1 MKWRG
6 TLALCGG
13 FALVGTSASTSAQVR
28 RHGDHEHAE
37 PSASVPKMN
46 HMEALPICNETI
58 LPPNCIPPVDVVVQA
73 NDKNPSLRLS
83 PKLGVSTHHSHAH
96 GSAKPVEKL
105 NETELFSRKGPMAL
119 SYIEWDFGKGMGK
132 LEELRR
138 FTGEEA
144 EQLLNNNTQR
154 AVIGSVNDRWRTLAD
169 WRATNT
175 WMPLLF
181 DIRSRIGDGSR
192 EPGRY
197 PGLFAFYCALVI
209 ISGFILLPLLL
220 CLQVAQSS
228 LVPFTSALYLV
239 MLTFTNFIGSTYFA
253 LTPALY
259 PPNAYSG
266 LASAIYWISIAC
278 FGFDSVRLIGDLFHL
293 LRIPS
298 LARSERFSM
307 VFNLLTGKSGR
318 GEGAM
323 VLHDLDAELPE
334 QTRTFSSASTD
345 HTLTGSV
352 DDKFQSPHGLAEND
366 IPQRTESPSE
376 YSRPIYERETKSSI
390 LHRMVRSPGLRL
402 FLEYAYAVVT
412 RTIVLLTFTQVYV
425 GIAIYTGS
433 CRTGFTQ
440 VCLAHGIKGAV
451 FFWYGILTFVRYL
464 GAFGEFGWAWN
475 LRPTVSNSRHSTA
488 ELWRKKMPSGEF
500 LECFAIFFYGITNT
514 WMERFSA
521 NPGDPYTVKQIQHIS
536 IAVMFWFVGLI
547 GMGLEMNS
555 LRTLLGYPIAKLHPA
570 AAQATQEADVVSVQ
584 RPPPSYTG
592 SFNPFPALVIGVTG
606 IAMATHHQD
615 YVYEVQI
622 HILWGLMLAVF
633 SVMRIVTYIILW
645 LRPPTSILPSRP
657 PSEAIASFALA
668 LGGLLFMLSNE
679 EVSFAAMRS
688 GYGDFMAILNVSVS
702 LVGLI
707 FCWAFC
713 IMVIKAWASRREAER
728 SLRTHEMEQAF
739 VLDDLHEEQ

>member
-1 MKWRG
+1 MKWRV

-13 FALVGTSASTSAQVR
+13 LALVGTGASSSTKVR
-28 RHGDHEHAE
+28 RHGDHEHAK
-37 PSASVPKMN
+37 SSVFSPNETHVGVMP
-46 HMEALPICNETI
+46 MCNETI
-58 LPPNCIPPVDVVVQA
+58 SHPNCIRPVDVIVPA
-73 NDKNPSLRLS
+73 NDQDSSLRLCPS
-83 PKLGVSTHHSHAH
+83 LGVSSHHSHGH
-96 GSAKPVEKL
+96 GNSRPVEQL

-119 SYIEWDFGKGMGK
+119 SYIEWDFANGMGK
-132 LEELRR
+132 LEELHR
-138 FTGEEA
+138 FTGKEA

-154 AVIGSVNDRWRTLAD
+154 AVIGSVQDRWRTLAD
-169 WRATNT
+169 WSATNT
-175 WMPLLF
+175 WWPLLL

-197 PGLFAFYCALVI
+197 PGLFAFYSALVI
-209 ISGFILLPLLL
+209 LSGFILLPLLL

-228 LVPFTSALYLV
+228 LVPFISTLYLV
-239 MLTFTNFIGSTYFA
+239 MITFTNFIGSTYFA

-266 LASAIYWISIAC
+266 LVSAIYWMSIAC
-278 FGFDSVRLIGDLFHL
+278 FGFGAVRFIGDLFHL

-298 LARSERFSM
+298 LACSERFSM

-318 GEGAM
+318 IQGPM
-323 VLHDLDAELPE
+323 VLHDIDTELPE
-334 QTRTFSSASTD
+334 QARTFSSTSTD
-345 HTLTGSV
+345 HTLAESV
-352 DDKFQSPHGLAEND
+352 DDKLQSPHGVAENE
-366 IPQRTESPSE
+366 ILQRTESPSE
-376 YSRPIYERETKSSI
+376 YTYPINKREPQASM
-390 LHRMVRSPGLRL
+390 LHRMVRSPGLVL
-402 FLEYAYAVVT
+402 FLEYLYAVVT
-412 RTIVLLTFTQVYV
+412 RSIVLLTFTQVYV

-475 LRPTVSNSRHSTA
+475 LRPTVSNSRRSTT
-488 ELWRKKMPSGEF
+488 EIWRKKMPSGEF

-514 WMERFSA
+514 WMERIGA
-521 NPGDPYTVKQIQHIS
+521 NPGEPYSVKQIQHIS

-555 LRTLLGYPIAKLHPA
+555 LRTLVGYPIAKLHPA
-570 AAQATQEADVVSVQ
+570 AVPATEEADVVSVQ
-584 RPPPSYTG
+584 RAPPSYVG

-606 IAMATHHQD
+606 ITMATHHQD

-622 HILWGLMLAVF
+622 HMLWGLMLAVF
-633 SVMRIVTYIILW
+633 SMMRIVTYIILW
-645 LRPPTSILPSRP
+645 LRPPTSVLPSRP
-657 PSEAIASFALA
+657 PSEAIASFALT

-688 GYGDFMAILNVSVS
+688 GYGDFMAILNVSIS
-702 LVGLI
+702 LVGLV

-713 IMVIKAWASRREAER
+713 IMVIKAWASRREEKR
-728 SLRTHEMEQAF
+728 RLRTHEMEQAF
-739 VLDDLHEEQ
+739 MLDDPQY